1 MSDVDPA
8 PEPLSPAQNADV
20 AGTVSEMKRL
30 LTQLEAAESVDPR
43 SRDLMETLRVN
54 TRMLQYIHDAHTR
67 MAETLKRADR
77 SDLVIQSA
85 DALNATFRQLRQSQE
100 QLADRLTAE
109 RRRRPWAFVAGT
121 VIVAAILVP
130 SFLWL
135 LDRAGDRLD
144 QQAQRMAR
152 AESTLVESSKSVER
166 VEQGNAALRDLFD
179 EGLAAN
185 RVLIH
190 ETRAQL
196 AEIEALKSRMAAMEK
211 EKVEAVTSAL
221 TANDRL
227 ASLDGELQRAREKLV
242 EMQDEH
248 AALAAQL
255 EARVQAAAKA
265 QAPVVTVDSIVTP
278 IPSEPKPPAL
288 ESTPD
293 DASAEGT
300 GASAQA
306 TEPDAAA
313 SNRIDAMPE
322 SGASKDSASTDAASE
337 VSNPAAP
344 TIETPSQDPIVAA
357 VNRVFDEAGID
368 TLALLAAAGV
378 ADGALDAPTFSVRS
392 DEGFPIGFHQAERA
406 QLRVDPITR
415 MADLVLTHGS
425 TLIRGEREDFSL
437 GEKVVPIGM
446 LTEGAWTR
454 TELAPIVVLGG
465 AAPAEPAAVAAV
477 GVDVGAVARDVNRL
491 LQDDGYGA
499 STLRA
504 LRRVEWV
511 DGHPR
516 LIEVELDQKSGAGL
530 ISKTVKAAWC
540 DVLVDAQARTVA
552 LRFQDGVHVVKD
564 REIPF
569 FQGAGDAVGTWS
581 MPLTR
586 ASIARWQ
593 EFAAQLEASLPR

>member
-8 PEPLSPAQNADV
+8 PEPLPPAQNADV

-30 LTQLEAAESVDPR
+30 LSQLEAAESVDPR

-121 VIVAAILVP
+121 LIVAAILVP

-196 AEIEALKSRMAAMEK
+196 AEIEALKARMAAMEK
-211 EKVEAVTSAL
+211 EKVDAVTSAL
-221 TANDRL
+221 TAKDKV
-227 ASLDGELQRAREKLV
+227 ATLDGELQRAREKLV

-255 EARVQAAAKA
+255 EARVQEAAKA

-278 IPSEPKPPAL
+278 IPTEPKPSLP
-288 ESTPD
+288 ES
-293 DASAEGT
+293 
-300 GASAQA
+300 
-306 TEPDAAA
+306 DAAA
-313 SNRIDAMPE
+313 SDALAADAGDAVAADATATEVAADEGANLDPSQ
-322 SGASKDSASTDAASE
+322 SGAPNASPP
-337 VSNPAAP
+337 PAAL
-344 TIETPSQDPIVAA
+344 TSDTSTQDPIVAA
-357 VNRVFDEAGID
+357 VNRVFDEAGIH

-406 QLRVDPITR
+406 HFRVDPDTR

-437 GEKVVPIGM
+437 GEKVVPIG
-446 LTEGAWTR
+446 LLAAGAWAR
-454 TELAPIVVLGG
+454 TELAPIVVLRV
-465 AAPAEPAAVAAV
+465 ATPSVPESAVPV
-477 GVDVGAVARDVNRL
+477 GVDVGAVARDLNRL

-499 STLRA
+499 STMRT

-511 DGHPR
+511 DGHAR
-516 LIEVELDQKSGAGL
+516 LLEVELDQKSGAGL
-530 ISKTVKAAWC
+530 ISKTVRAAWC
-540 DVLVDAQARTVA
+540 DVLIDAQARSVA

-569 FQGAGDAVGTWS
+569 FQGAGDSVGTWS

-586 ASIARWQ
+586 ASITRWQ

>member
-8 PEPLSPAQNADV
+8 PDPLPAAQNADV

-30 LTQLEAAESVDPR
+30 LTQLEAAESADPR

-100 QLADRLTAE
+100 QLADRLRAE
-109 RRRRPWAFVAGT
+109 RRMRPWAFVAGT
-121 VIVAAILVP
+121 LVVAAILVP
-130 SFLWL
+130 AFLWL
-135 LDRAGDRLD
+135 LDRAGERLD
-144 QQAQRMAR
+144 RQAQRMAR
-152 AESTLVESSKSVER
+152 AETTLVESSKSVER
-166 VEQGNAALRDLFD
+166 VEQGNTALRELFD

-196 AEIEALKSRMAAMEK
+196 AEIEALKARMAAMEK
-211 EKVEAVTSAL
+211 EKVDAVTSAL
-221 TANDRL
+221 TSKDKVA
-227 ASLDGELQRAREKLV
+227 ALDGELQRAREKLV

-255 EARVQAAAKA
+255 EARVQEAAKA
-265 QAPVVTVDSIVTP
+265 QAPAVTVDSIVTP
-278 IPSEPKPPAL
+278 IPTEPKPPL
-288 ESTPD
+288 
-293 DASAEGT
+293 
-300 GASAQA
+300 
-306 TEPDAAA
+306 
-313 SNRIDAMPE
+313 PE
-322 SGASKDSASTDAASE
+322 SAADPAAQPAVPVATTNANDAVPEGGSTEIPSASGAPVESAT
-337 VSNPAAP
+337 PAAP
-344 TIETPSQDPIVAA
+344 AQDPIVAA
-357 VNRVFDEAGID
+357 VNRVFDEAGIH
-368 TLALLAAAGV
+368 TLALLAASGV
-378 ADGALDAPTFSVRS
+378 VDGALDAPTFSVRS

-406 QLRVDPITR
+406 HLRVDPVTR
-415 MADLVLTHGS
+415 MGDLVLTHGS

-437 GEKVVPIGM
+437 GDKIVPIG
-446 LTEGAWTR
+446 LLADGAWTR
-454 TELAPIVVLGG
+454 MELAPIVVLGG
-465 AAPAEPAAVAAV
+465 GAPAEPASVVPV
-477 GVDVGAVARDVNRL
+477 GVDVGAVLRDVNRL

-504 LRRVEWV
+504 MRRVEWV
-511 DGHPR
+511 DGHAR
-516 LIEVELDQKSGAGL
+516 LLEVELDQKSGAGL

-569 FQGAGDAVGTWS
+569 FQGAGDSVGTWS